1 MSEKVFHIYAG
12 NQCIMNCIGEDE
24 FKTTWNT
31 VQALVV
37 LMKSDYTLKDLSYE
51 EVSVQQYEEASY

>member
-1 MSEKVFHIYAG
+1 MEYGS
-12 NQCIMNCIGEDE
+12 
-24 FKTTWNT
+24 
-31 VQALVV
+31 ALVG